1 MRGRAGRGA
10 RGDRAVLA
18 LLAAAS
24 AARLGVALWGT
35 GRGYE
40 LGDEGYFLLNLW
52 HPEGAPPPFEFYRLF
67 SEIGGLRV
75 GVAEA
80 RLLRIAVEGVGSV
93 ALVAGVFA
101 WARARV
107 FAPRTACFRR
117 FLLLSLLGTLL
128 SVASRSLGY
137 NDLTN
142 LFVYGAAGCVFAAAA
157 RPLGSRLG
165 RAAAVGT
172 AGLLAGIQ
180 LSIKFPSAL
189 LLAGAVSVV
198 LALGLRALPPRERAS
213 LVALH
218 GLAAAVGIAVVAAAT
233 GGAAEFAERLAIAR
247 QLPGIT
253 GYEPLAL
260 LERSFR
266 LERWTYVNAAALA
279 AVFGATAWRARR
291 HGADLDSALA
301 RALAIGSVV
310 LLLVVLPLHPTFL
323 HWTLVYLACQL
334 VFLPLALAAL
344 LVPRWRQDPSARAG
358 ALEKTVLLGF
368 LIALPMIGM
377 LGTNVPVTMRLPS
390 HVLPLFT
397 ALAVAVGDLRA
408 RAGTVRFERG
418 LAVGLVLLTSLVFA
432 HHHWLAP
439 YGLPRPLH
447 EQVVELPRL
456 PGIRAD
462 RASAAFLES
471 VASALE
477 HAGFRR
483 GEGVLALDYMPG
495 LVFYVGGV
503 SPGSNLYMF
512 DKPQLNCFWANRVP
526 FGAPPWLILGGPMP
540 VEQQSCLE
548 TISFPRDFG
557 PPRAVLN
564 PYERVYAGFG
574 RPGFSHVLLFAPQPA
589 AASDTTTGRTPG
601 PVAPAAQY
609 P

>member
-1 MRGRAGRGA
+1 MGGRAGRGA
-10 RGDRAVLA
+10 RGERAVLA

-35 GRGYE
+35 GRGFE

-80 RLLRIAVEGVGSV
+80 RLLRIAVEGLGSV

-107 FAPRTACFRR
+107 FAPGAACFPR
-117 FLLLSLLGTLL
+117 FALLSLLGTLL

-142 LFVYGAAGCVFAAAA
+142 LFVYVAAACVFAAGA
-157 RPLGSRLG
+157 RPPGARLG
-165 RAAAVGT
+165 RAAAVGA

-180 LSIKFPSAL
+180 LSIKFPTAL
-189 LLAGAVSVV
+189 VLVAAVSVV

-218 GLAAAVGIAVVAAAT
+218 GLAAVVGIGAVAAAT
-233 GGAAEFAERLAIAR
+233 GGAAAFAERLGVAR

-266 LERWTYVNAAALA
+266 LERWTYVNGAVLA
-279 AVFGATAWRARR
+279 AVFVATAWRARLR
-291 HGADLDSALA
+291 RGVELDAALA
-301 RALAIGSVV
+301 RALAIGSLV
-310 LLLVVLPLHPTFL
+310 LLVVVLPLHPTFL

-334 VFLPLALAAL
+334 AFLPLALAAL
-344 LVPRWRQDPSARAG
+344 LVPRWRHDRGASAG
-358 ALEKTVLLGF
+358 ALEKAVLLGF

-390 HVLPLFT
+390 HVLPLFA

-408 RAGTVRFERG
+408 RAGTVRFERR

-477 HAGFRR
+477 DAGFRP

-512 DKPQLNCFWANRVP
+512 DKPRLNCFWANRVR
-526 FGAPPWLILGGPMP
+526 FVAPPWLILGGPMP

-548 TISFPRDFG
+548 TIAFPRDFG
-557 PPRAVLN
+557 PPRAVPN

-589 AASDTTTGRTPG
+589 AASDAAPG
-601 PVAPAAQY
+601 PAAPTAQY